1 MSISTT
7 TFKKAKKI
15 TLLVQKF
22 DVGNMQEI
30 KQKINKEIQ
39 SSSSDIVLDLSFV
52 SFLDSS
58 GLSVLIAT
66 FKQLG
71 AKNRKFKLCG
81 LKEQPLELL
90 KITQLYKIFTILDDC
105 NNIK

>member
-7 TFKKAKKI
+7 TLKKAKKI

-30 KQKINKEIQ
+30 KQKINKEIK
-39 SSSSDIVLDLSFV
+39 SSSNDIVLDLSFV

-71 AKNRKFKLCG
+71 AKNRKFQLCG
-81 LKEQPLELL
+81 LKEQPLSLL
-90 KITQLYKIFTILDDC
+90 KITQLYKIFTIIDDC
-105 NNIK
+105 NTIK